1 MTAALRVMHGMRQ
14 RGKGRVGGEMG
25 GGGEKVWRM
34 RRPEI
39 VHERVRARAPCAPWA
54 EGAAACVAAPA
65 LPSATAAPAA
75 AAGRARGGKASGPP
89 RRRL

>member
-1 MTAALRVMHGMRQ
+1 
-14 RGKGRVGGEMG
+14 
-25 GGGEKVWRM
+25 M

-65 LPSATAAPAA
+65 
-75 AAGRARGGKASGPP
+75 GRARGGKASGPP